1 MTELICTAVC
11 ICICMCVLYMM
22 LLDFYFGSFFICYVI
37 SITHAQLTHVII
49 QSCGQP
55 LNKIDDLFKAMAT
68 QKKERAESRDPLTPR
83 KDARVPL
90 KFSTPCEK

>member
-1 MTELICTAVC
+1 
-11 ICICMCVLYMM
+11 M

-55 LNKIDDLFKAMAT
+55 LNKIDDLFKAGST
-68 QKKERAESRDPLTPR
+68 QKRESRPIGAIEGR
-83 KDARVPL
+83 SGV
-90 KFSTPCEK
+90 